1 MSRRLLPLALVS
13 LAAFPVGALP
23 AHADA
28 RVPEVAA
35 KDLAVAGT
43 CAPIGGGTVSYVT
56 VGDPGFY
63 RVDGRPEVLD
73 DAGLV
78 AVLTQRAAAPEGSVS
93 RHEVWVVAS
102 AAHPFLAVAR
112 VRLACQQARIFR
124 MGVQVK
130 AEQGGSVTG
139 FPLFLPASAND
150 KPATAAGPK
159 ARRLDVRL
167 DRTDGPEESNP
178 RRLFIATQQA
188 VERFGP
194 IVAEVSLDA
203 NLPTQHVITCLD
215 MLYRGGA
222 VGVKLGIRAPT
233 MGRRTLE
240 GGSERTRVPRL
251 LLASVEGRPLPLA
264 EPVTALPPIGARKA
278 PWPDEGANQPGALEL
293 VLEDIPHGAGSSKDP
308 KVKQDEAEPLAS
320 YAGRHEGA
328 PSTVVVAANRA
339 AGLWA
344 QGLGKSLLDAL
355 GGVATL
361 PKYMVNRMREPQ
373 RLTAQVTPLQQ
384 MFKGAQRVQPTTLK
398 LDVYLLRDVTIVG
411 KVEVTLHTAGSALS
425 FIFARWV
432 VETFPTDL
440 SLPPVLTDPFA
451 AGVPGHVRVWLE
463 AAFAAVYRQGPGGLP
478 MAPEREVLGY
488 LPAVAQAGAAQAL
501 AGRPA
506 EFDVLA
512 KWLTV
517 TPYDRLL
524 ILPRQGTAAVI
535 GGNTVTGILQYG
547 LEAEEK
553 ELRLTT
559 LTGRAAPR

>member
-1 MSRRLLPLALVS
+1 MVRRPLLFALLCLWAS
-13 LAAFPVGALP
+13 P
-23 AHADA
+23 AHADG

-43 CAPIGGGTVSYVT
+43 CAPIAGAPLTYVT
-56 VGDPGFY
+56 VGDTGLY

-78 AVLTQRAAAPEGSVS
+78 AVLTQRAAAPANGVS

-112 VRLACQQARIFR
+112 VRLACQQARVFR
-124 MGVQVK
+124 MGVQVR
-130 AEQGGSVTG
+130 AEQGGAVMG
-139 FPLFLPASAND
+139 FPLFLPASANER
-150 KPATAAGPK
+150 PPTTGAPT
-159 ARRLDVRL
+159 ARRLEVRL

-178 RRLFIATQQA
+178 RRLFLATQQA

-233 MGRRTLE
+233 VGRRSIE
-240 GGSERTRVPRL
+240 GGAERTRVPRL
-251 LLASVEGRPLPLA
+251 LLASVQGRALPLA
-264 EPVTALPPIGARKA
+264 EPVTALPPIAARKV
-278 PWPDEGANQPGALEL
+278 PWPDEGANQPGALDL
-293 VLEDIPHGAGSSKDP
+293 VLEDVPQRAGPSKDTP
-308 KVKQDEAEPLAS
+308 AKPADPEPLSS

-328 PSTVVVAANRA
+328 PGTVVVAANRA
-339 AGLWA
+339 VGLWA
-344 QGLGKSLLDAL
+344 QGLGKSLLEAID
-355 GGVATL
+355 GVATL

-373 RLTAQVTPLQQ
+373 RLTAQVTPLQP
-384 MFKGAQRVQPTTLK
+384 MFKGAQRVQPTTMK
-398 LDVYLLRDVTIVG
+398 LDVYLVRDVTIVG

-432 VETFPTDL
+432 VETFPSDL

-463 AAFAAVYRQGPGGLP
+463 AAFSAVYRQAAGGLP

-488 LPAVAQAGAAQAL
+488 LPAVAQAGAGQAL

-535 GGNTVTGILQYG
+535 GGNRVMGILQYG

-553 ELRLTT
+553 ELRLTS